1 MSGLETAIRNALD
14 RSDRGNP
21 ETRAR
26 IYKSARL
33 ALESG
38 LRKQDVTDPEIVA
51 QQRQRLE
58 TIIQSIETEEQ
69 FALGSTPGK
78 RVPPVVAPPERRE
91 PERREPDR
99 GSDPAFTPEV
109 NERRKAPEPVAVY
122 PAGAAPRVEARAQAP
137 SKPRFWGRS
146 GEDTPAS
153 SRPDP
158 ALAAEHVPQTPR
170 DVGAVDTV
178 AAAPQAP
185 ADLTT
190 RDPVGSD
197 PLDGLPVAPV
207 RPLVSPEP
215 VVSVTSGENK
225 EAVRA
230 EEAAFP
236 AVEPVTMDAS
246 LRDVPPMPEAARGD
260 TVKPSKGR
268 RQPKAQQAS
277 GKKRSSIGRFLFS
290 TFLVVATL
298 GAGIGAAAW
307 WLDQQG
313 LLQPLLDPDAEMP
326 VRVADT
332 SDGAGAGLKTL
343 GKREGFTADWLPVF
357 QPQEAG
363 KDYIAGARAAT
374 EVVRDEAG
382 SRLKIASTQAGPD
395 GEVAIDVPANVLGEI
410 SGKTST
416 LALTVQGAD
425 GRPTEFYVEC
435 DFASLGSCGRHRFT
449 VHGEK
454 VDVLFQVRFDRT
466 LAPGTPGKLLINS
479 DVSGRGESLNLYA
492 VRLLPGT

>member
-38 LRKQDVTDPEIVA
+38 PAQAGCHRSEIVA

-78 RVPPVVAPPERRE
+78 RVPPIVAPPDKRE

-99 GSDPAFTPEV
+99 GSTPALTPEPD
-109 NERRKAPEPVAVY
+109 ELRKAPEPVAVY
-122 PAGAAPRVEARAQAP
+122 PADAAPRVEPRPQAA
-137 SKPRFWGRS
+137 SKPRFWARG
-146 GEDTPAS
+146 GEDTSSA

-158 ALAAEHVPQTPR
+158 ELAASQVPQTAR
-170 DVGAVDTV
+170 DVGAVV
-178 AAAPQAP
+178 AAPQAP
-185 ADLTT
+185 ADLTA
-190 RDPVGSD
+190 RPVVDPD

-207 RPLVSPEP
+207 RPVRLARAGRQCHVRREQRRRRNGGDSI
-215 VVSVTSGENK
+215 SGC
-225 EAVRA
+225 R
-230 EEAAFP
+230 
-236 AVEPVTMDAS
+236 PVTMDAP
-246 LRDVPPMPEAARGD
+246 LRDAPMPEAVRGD
-260 TVKPSKGR
+260 TVKLRKGR
-268 RQPKAQQAS
+268 RQPKAQKAS

-298 GAGIGAAAW
+298 GAGVGAAAW

-326 VRVADT
+326 VRASD
-332 SDGAGAGLKTL
+332 SGDGAGAGLKTL

-357 QPQEAG
+357 QPEEAG
-363 KDYIAGARAAT
+363 KDYIAGSSATT
-374 EVVRDEAG
+374 EVIRDD
-382 SRLKIASTQAGPD
+382 AGPRLRIAFHQGRTGWRGGHRRAGQCARRNLRQDIDPRPHRAGGRRPVD
-395 GEVAIDVPANVLGEI
+395 GIL
-410 SGKTST
+410 
-416 LALTVQGAD
+416 
-425 GRPTEFYVEC
+425 
-435 DFASLGSCGRHRFT
+435 
-449 VHGEK
+449 
-454 VDVLFQVRFDRT
+454 
-466 LAPGTPGKLLINS
+466 
-479 DVSGRGESLNLYA
+479 RG
-492 VRLLPGT
+492 V